1 MNIKLAK
8 KVIEHVKKYPDQHK
22 QESYLDNPNH
32 GYSLEDITKP
42 RKDILECGT
51 TACLAGWALVLSPR
65 KKRQEIVNQKFI
77 DWTEAGSLALGIE
90 SQAGYNLFN
99 IMNEQLAIDTLKEM
113 IAEAELANA

>member
-8 KVIEHVKKYPDQHK
+8 KVIEHVEKYPEQHE
-22 QESYLDNPNH
+22 QESYLDNPNR
-32 GYSLEDITKP
+32 YCTLEDLTKP

-51 TACLAGWALVLSPR
+51 TACLTGWALVLSPR
-65 KKRQEIVNQKFI
+65 KKRQKIVNQTS
-77 DWTEAGSLALGIE
+77 DWVDAGSLALGIDHLT
-90 SQAGYNLFN
+90 SHNLFN